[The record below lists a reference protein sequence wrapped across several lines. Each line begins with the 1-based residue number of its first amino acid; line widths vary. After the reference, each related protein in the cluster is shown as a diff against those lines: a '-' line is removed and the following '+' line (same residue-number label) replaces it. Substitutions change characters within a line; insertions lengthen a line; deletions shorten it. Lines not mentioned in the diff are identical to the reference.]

1 MSNRIIAA
9 AFLVA
14 GILVQ
19 TPSMT
24 AQAGTVATATVDP
37 EAAAK
42 RNWREKITEQ
52 SASGQ
57 GNGCFHAAY
66 PNFIWE
72 AVACSTK
79 GKASS
84 HPTPNRAPDDG
95 PGPQEGG
102 ATGDYVAL
110 IQNGLITHV
119 AGTFYRVSG
128 VTSETN
134 VDTNGNTTGSN
145 DYGLQIN
152 TNWSLPYGQPN
163 STSLPTAS
171 PPACQGH
178 TGCQIWQQFIY
189 TTDFNGDRGPAPSHS
204 ELFMQYWLFN
214 WISASELK
222 SNPKAT
228 CPHGWNPNASK
239 KGGIDCWRN
248 GHVQSVPVIVPVTG
262 LGDVKLS
269 CSVQINGND
278 ELYFSYGADAYAV
291 IESDN
296 FNKDAPNEDGI
307 DIASIWQSV
316 EFNVV
321 GNTNGSQA
329 TFNQGSVLGV
339 TVNVLNDSN
348 LPLLCLN
355 DGDSRVGY
363 VGITGET
370 NNLSLG
376 PCSSNIVNGYS
387 AIQFLEGTPQAL
399 EAALIQQTVVAT
411 AVSPLPVRKSPPSP

>member
-1 MSNRIIAA
+1 VKTVITDLTLNKVIAA

-14 GILVQ
+14 GIFVQ
-19 TPSMT
+19 TLGMA
-24 AQAGTVATATVDP
+24 AQAGTVATVTEDP

-57 GNGCFHAAY
+57 GNGCFHATY

-84 HPTPNRAPDDG
+84 HPTPNRAPDGG

-102 ATGDYVAL
+102 AMGDYVAL
-110 IQNGLITHV
+110 IQNGIITHV
-119 AGTFYRVSG
+119 AGTFYQVSG

-134 VDTNGNTTGSN
+134 VDSNGNNMGSN

-152 TNWSLPYGQPN
+152 TNWSLTSAPPN
-163 STSLPTAS
+163 SALLPTYA
-171 PPACQGH
+171 PAACQGH

-189 TTDFNGDRGPAPSHS
+189 TTDQDGDPGPAPSHS

-214 WISASELK
+214 WISATEFQ
-222 SNPKAT
+222 SNGGN
-228 CPHGWNPNASK
+228 CPHGWNPHNSSN
-239 KGGIDCWRN
+239 GGLDCWRN

-296 FNKDAPNEDGI
+296 FDNDHPNEDGI

-321 GNTNGSQA
+321 GNTNASQA
-329 TFNQGSVLGV
+329 TFNPGSVLGV

-355 DGDSRVGY
+355 DNDPRVNG
-363 VGITGET
+363 VGTTSET

-376 PCSSNIVNGYS
+376 RCSSTVVNGYS
-387 AIQFLEGTPQAL
+387 AIQFTESAPVPCPACGP
-399 EAALIQQTVVAT
+399 VV
-411 AVSPLPVRKSPPSP
+411 PGPPPPIEL